1 MPNQTILE
9 QVRTPLA
16 TALSSVAGNVYSFV
30 PETVI
35 PPAVVVVPD
44 SPYLEFETISKSNIR
59 AKVNMTITVAVAYN
73 SNPASLDN
81 IEQLVISVL
90 AVIPAGYIVSSVER
104 PTVTQVG
111 ASTYVGNAAVQSA
124 VYTVSVEVFQARLA
138 GGGQI
143 EGVDFTA
150 TPFRMGRS
158 LFNKCVGLLGSYMDT
173 ESMCQ

>member
-1 MPNQTILE
+1 VPNQTILE

-111 ASTYVGNAAVQSA
+111 SSTLLIADVRVSTY
-124 VYTVSVEVFQARLA
+124 YTRT
-138 GGGQI
+138 I
-143 EGVDFTA
+143 
-150 TPFRMGRS
+150 
-158 LFNKCVGLLGSYMDT
+158 
-173 ESMCQ
+173 

>member
-1 MPNQTILE
+1 MRWLTWFIYGHRKHGSIVPNQTILE

-111 ASTYVGNAAVQSA
+111 ASTLLIADVRVSTY
-124 VYTVSVEVFQARLA
+124 YTRTV
-138 GGGQI
+138 
-143 EGVDFTA
+143 
-150 TPFRMGRS
+150 
-158 LFNKCVGLLGSYMDT
+158 
-173 ESMCQ
+173 